1 MAQHPTPDDAAL
13 PEDSPVDET
22 PQDETPQDGTV
33 AEAAEPMPATDEATV
48 ADANAAEDV
57 EPDVPA
63 SDVVVPDEAPEPVE
77 VVEPESPVAVVG
89 ASDVPQDDAREDVA
103 TDDPGTIGHL
113 PDPAPTT
120 PAPGTVAEVGAR
132 APAGQAADTDHGTE
146 EALAATGATEVV
158 PAPPGTTSAPAEA
171 AAPGGGDAVGQDA
184 PVEPQPAPR
193 PRPTAHGRHEAA
205 ASPPADAPGGWSKLG
220 HAMRPQLTR
229 SKLLAGLLCALLGFA
244 LAVQVSQTQE
254 QQLSSLRQSDLV
266 RLLDEV
272 TQRANEL
279 EERVAT
285 LQSTRDELK
294 SGSGQQQAALELA
307 QKQSESQGILSGRL
321 PAEGPGIE
329 LSIVE
334 PGQPL
339 SAPKMF
345 NILEELRNAGAE
357 VVEVNGVRLVTS
369 SYFEDRD
376 GGIVVDGQKIT
387 SPYRWTVIGDPSTL
401 ETALE
406 IPGGA
411 MATVRTAGAVPTITQ
426 EELVTVDATREPQA
440 PRFATPVP
448 AEDGS

>member
-13 PEDSPVDET
+13 PEESPV
-22 PQDETPQDGTV
+22 DETPQDGTV
-33 AEAAEPMPATDEATV
+33 AEAAEPPAADEATV
-48 ADANAAEDV
+48 TDTSDETA
-57 EPDVPA
+57 PDVPA
-63 SDVVVPDEAPEPVE
+63 VSAVSDETPVPAEEAEPAA
-77 VVEPESPVAVVG
+77 PVAVVG
-89 ASDVPQDDAREDVA
+89 SSDALHDEARADVTA
-103 TDDPGTIGHL
+103 GGSGTIGHL
-113 PDPAPTT
+113 PDPAAAS
-120 PAPGTVAEVGAR
+120 APESVTEVAQVPDGSS
-132 APAGQAADTDHGTE
+132 AGTDHGADE
-146 EALAATGATEVV
+146 VLAATGATGATEAVSA
-158 PAPPGTTSAPAEA
+158 APRTTSVPAEA
-171 AAPGGGDAVGQDA
+171 AAPGGGDDVGQD
-184 PVEPQPAPR
+184 APR

-205 ASPPADAPGGWSKLG
+205 ASPPAGAPGGWAKLG

-339 SAPKMF
+339 TAPKMF

-426 EELVTVDATREPQA
+426 KELVTVDATREPQA

>member
-1 MAQHPTPDDAAL
+1 MAQHPTPDDAPL
-13 PEDSPVDET
+13 PEDSPVEDTSHE
-22 PQDETPQDGTV
+22 DAV
-33 AEAAEPMPATDEATV
+33 EATTEPVPSTDEAQT
-48 ADANAAEDV
+48 ADEPEEVEEVEEV
-57 EPDVPA
+57 EPGVAAPHEPG
-63 SDVVVPDEAPEPVE
+63 VEPEAPEP
-77 VVEPESPVAVVG
+77 PVS
-89 ASDVPQDDAREDVA
+89 SDDQVDDRADD
-103 TDDPGTIGHL
+103 TSDDPGVTGRL
-113 PDPAPTT
+113 PDA
-120 PAPGTVAEVGAR
+120 
-132 APAGQAADTDHGTE
+132 APAATPSTPEPVTAAVVQARYGPPAV
-146 EALAATGATEVV
+146 TGAVEAVT
-158 PAPPGTTSAPAEA
+158 ASTGKTSAPTDAPVPGAEH
-171 AAPGGGDAVGQDA
+171 AVGQDGTA
-184 PVEPQPAPR
+184 EPQSSPH
-193 PRPTAHGRHEAA
+193 PRPTPQGRHEAA
-205 ASPPADAPGGWSKLG
+205 ATPSAGSSGGWSKLG

-294 SGSGQQQAALELA
+294 SGSGQKQAALELA

-339 SAPKMF
+339 TAPKMF

-357 VVEVNGVRLVTS
+357 VIEVNGVRLVTS

-411 MATVRTAGAVPTITQ
+411 MATVRTAGAMPTITQ

-440 PRFATPVP
+440 PQFATPVP

>member
-1 MAQHPTPDDAAL
+1 MAQQPVPDDAAL
-13 PEDSPVDET
+13 PEDTPVDET
-22 PQDETPQDGTV
+22 PQGDTADPQGDTV
-33 AEAAEPMPATDEATV
+33 AEESEPSPTTDEA
-48 ADANAAEDV
+48 AASGAIDPDA
-57 EPDVPA
+57 PA
-63 SDVVVPDEAPEPVE
+63 GPDEAPAPVGAI
-77 VVEPESPVAVVG
+77 EPETPVAVVG
-89 ASDVPQDDAREDVA
+89 ASAAPQDDDRADAA
-103 TDDPGTIGHL
+103 TDDPGAIGRL
-113 PDPAPTT
+113 PDADPAVPAP
-120 PAPGTVAEVGAR
+120 APEGAADDAGR
-132 APAGQAADTDHGTE
+132 APAGTSVDPDHAAH
-146 EALAATGATEVV
+146 EAPTATGATEVA
-158 PAPPGTTSAPAEA
+158 PAALGTPSAPAEAAEA
-171 AAPGGGDAVGQDA
+171 AAPGGGDVVGQDA
-184 PVEPQPAPR
+184 PVEPRPA

-205 ASPPADAPGGWSKLG
+205 TSPPADAPGGWSRLG

-266 RLLDEV
+266 RILDEV

-307 QKQSESQGILSGRL
+307 QKQSETQGILSGRL
-321 PAEGPGIE
+321 PAEGPGIK

-339 SAPKMF
+339 TAPKMF

-376 GGIVVDGQKIT
+376 GGIVVDGQRIT

-426 EELVTVDATREPQA
+426 EELVTIDATREPQA